1 MPKTSRK
8 KRKAGKK
15 KKITAR
21 ISRFLDFYIKTD
33 NATQSYSDA
42 GFNGKWPGESARDLL
57 KKPHVLEELEK
68 RRAKIAE
75 EIGVTPADVIREH
88 ARIAFANSKD
98 FFEWAE
104 QEVELIPN
112 SGVFKKV
119 SRILIKP
126 PSDITYEKA
135 AAISGI
141 KETAQGGLEF
151 KFHDKQKSLD
161 FLGSYFGISNKAQ
174 VDKARQIKKA
184 EDQQPN
190 PDPTEGMDEES
201 IDKALKEL
209 EG

>member
-1 MPKTSRK
+1 MSKTSKK

-15 KKITAR
+15 KTINGRISKFITFFVNTGKGTQSAIDAGYSKNGANRTANRLLSNPDILAEIDRLRLEIAKEAGITA
-21 ISRFLDFYIKTD
+21 
-33 NATQSYSDA
+33 Q
-42 GFNGKWPGESARDLL
+42 
-57 KKPHVLEELEK
+57 
-68 RRAKIAE
+68 
-75 EIGVTPADVIREH
+75 DVINEH
-88 ARIAFANSKD
+88 AKIAFANSED

-104 QEVELIPN
+104 SIIETKEGLP
-112 SGVFKKV
+112 KTV
-119 SRILIKP
+119 SVILIKP
-126 PSDITYEKA
+126 PNEISRDKK

-190 PDPTEGMDEES
+190 VDPTDGMSEVE

-209 EG
+209 ED